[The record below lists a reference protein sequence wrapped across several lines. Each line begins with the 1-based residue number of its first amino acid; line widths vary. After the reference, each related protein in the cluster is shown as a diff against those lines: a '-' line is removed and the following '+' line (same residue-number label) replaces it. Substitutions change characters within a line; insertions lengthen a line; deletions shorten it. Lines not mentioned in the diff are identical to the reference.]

1 MKRWWKG
8 ALALCALAAGLLLLA
23 GCMSAE
29 DRARAEANVHVGR
42 VLVKQY
48 VEEVCGEPARILEIE
63 CPDRVNEPGIIPDFG
78 RYPSDFVRA
87 RVRAGGE
94 EFDVLVNVE
103 TEEGFDNRRHRE
115 ILESIHPYFSG
126 RMAELPTPRK
136 IEAHY
141 YPQPAQE
148 LPASVCDGFSEPGI
162 GDFAALLEAD
172 GYDAFVLY
180 DYVERPLDFLQGA
193 EERLIPTDRAIG
205 DLQLGFASFR
215 DEDSFSALSETML
228 GGPEMAVRLA
238 EQNALIRETCLLKR
252 EKDNSTLPGTEA
264 YMGPVKT
271 EHHRYARLELEQG
284 IEVVYDEDLYDV
296 SVSEAA
302 AEDPAFV
309 WGREEFSGAVTPAYT
324 LHITAKRQ
332 LEFEE
337 AQVLLYFPES
347 LKGHYLVT
355 DDGEEEDWNLLSWR
369 RGHRRLYYWFR
380 VTDGWQEATFAL
392 YQDRTDP
399 DAE

>member
-1 MKRWWKG
+1 MKRWWKSIVLFG
-8 ALALCALAAGLLLLA
+8 CLAAGILLLS

-29 DRARAEANVHVGR
+29 DKARAEANVHVGR

-48 VEEVCGEPARILEIE
+48 VEEICGERARILEIE
-63 CPDRVNEPGIIPDFG
+63 CPDRVKEMGIIPDFS
-78 RYPSDFVRA
+78 RYPSDFVKA

-141 YPQPAQE
+141 YPQAAEE
-148 LPASVCDGFSEPGI
+148 LSASVCDGFSEPGI
-162 GDFAALLEAD
+162 EDFASLLEAD

-180 DYVERPLDFLQGA
+180 DYVTQPLDFLQGA

-215 DEDSFSALSETML
+215 DEDGFSALSETML
-228 GGPEMAVRLA
+228 SGPEMATQLA

-284 IEVVYDEDLYDV
+284 IEVVYDEGLYDV
-296 SVSEAA
+296 TVSEAPA
-302 AEDPAFV
+302 DDPAAALSDTFY
-309 WGREEFSGAVTPAYT
+309 TPITPEYT
-324 LHITAKRQ
+324 LHVTARGELDFEDARIT
-332 LEFEE
+332 
-337 AQVLLYFPES
+337 LYFPES
-347 LKGHYLVT
+347 LEGKYLISN
-355 DDGEEEDWNLLSWR
+355 DGETDWNALSWR
-369 RGHRRLYYWFR
+369 QGYNRLYYWFV
-380 VTDGWQEATFAL
+380 VTSGTEDITVAL
-392 YQDRTDP
+392 YEDR
-399 DAE
+399 AGEAGGA